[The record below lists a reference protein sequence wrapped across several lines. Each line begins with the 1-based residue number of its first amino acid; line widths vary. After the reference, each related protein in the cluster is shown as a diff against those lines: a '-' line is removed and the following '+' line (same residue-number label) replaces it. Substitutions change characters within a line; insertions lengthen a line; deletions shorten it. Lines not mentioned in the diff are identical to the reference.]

1 MAQTVIHPRVNQVTA
16 THPMLDSYYSNDLVF
31 FSILLAVLASY
42 TALNM
47 TSRVSQS
54 QGWGAALWLTGG
66 AFAMGFGIWSMHF
79 IGMLAFNLPIAL
91 GYDLPLTGLS
101 LVAAIGSSAFALWLV
116 SRPQLPWGRILFG
129 AVLMGAGIATMHYIG
144 MAAMQIM
151 PGIHYQRG
159 LFVLSILIAV
169 LASGAALWI
178 AFRLRNSS
186 PHAFFSKACA
196 SLVMGCA
203 IIGMHYT
210 GMAAAQFPKRSLSVA
225 LYTGLDTQWLA
236 TVVIIV
242 TLAVFAIALVLSMLD
257 AHAARLSTSLH
268 QAHNELLKLALHD
281 SLTRLPN
288 RLLFADRLEQRIQ
301 ECQHSQR
308 SFSLLF
314 LDLDGFKI
322 INDAY
327 GHHTGDLLLVEVA
340 ERITTLLGPN
350 DTASRFG
357 GDEFVLA
364 LAPGDI
370 GQTTAF
376 AERLLATLAQPYQ
389 CEHHSLHITASIGIA
404 VYPQDGTSLHELTLN
419 ADAAMYYAKER
430 GRNHYNY
437 FDSPMNANAHQQFLL
452 QQELQHAL
460 ERGELAL
467 HYQPKYAAR
476 SGEVVGAEALLRWQH
491 PQQGA
496 ISPACFLPLAEKSR
510 LIIPIGNWVI
520 DEACRQMSRWRD
532 AGHPDWSVAVNLS
545 TIQLASPGL
554 LEEVESALARHRL
567 EARHLTLEI
576 TETTAMENAEESL
589 AILNR
594 LAELGLGISID
605 DFGTGYS
612 SLLYLERFPAN
623 ELKIDRGFVT
633 TLAPQG
639 GDATII
645 DAIIALGQAL
655 EMRIV
660 AEGVET
666 EGQRALLTLL
676 GCDTLQ
682 GYLLG
687 RPMTGDQ
694 LLAHCCAEVAI
705 PDSMSALT
713 CPLSAPITHSPIA
726 PCLGSGYAATT

>member
-1 MAQTVIHPRVNQVTA
+1 MAQAVIHPRVNQVTA

-116 SRPQLPWGRILFG
+116 SRPQLPWHQILFG
-129 AVLMGAGIATMHYIG
+129 AVLMGAGIATMHYI
-144 MAAMQIM
+144 
-151 PGIHYQRG
+151 
-159 LFVLSILIAV
+159 
-169 LASGAALWI
+169 
-178 AFRLRNSS
+178 
-186 PHAFFSKACA
+186 
-196 SLVMGCA
+196 
-203 IIGMHYT
+203 

-257 AHAARLSTSLH
+257 AHAARLSTSLQ

-322 INDAY
+322 INDAH

-340 ERITTLLGPN
+340 ERITALLGPN

-419 ADAAMYYAKER
+419 ADAAMYYANER
-430 GRNHYNY
+430 GRNDYYY
-437 FDSPMNANAHQQFLL
+437 FDSAMNANAHQQFLL

-496 ISPACFLPLAEKSR
+496 ISPARFLPLAEKSR

-612 SLLYLERFPAN
+612 SLLYLKRFPAN

-639 GDATII
+639 DDATII
-645 DAIIALGQAL
+645 GAIISLGQAL

-666 EGQRALLTLL
+666 EEQRALLTLL

-726 PCLGSGYAATT
+726 PCLGSG

>member
-1 MAQTVIHPRVNQVTA
+1 MNVTP
-16 THPMLDSYYSNDLVF
+16 THPMLDSYYSQDLVF
-31 FSILLAVLASY
+31 FSILVAVLASY
-42 TALNM
+42 TALTM

-54 QGWGAALWLTGG
+54 RGRAAVLWLAGG
-66 AFAMGFGIWSMHF
+66 AFAMGLGIWSMHF

-91 GYDLPLTGLS
+91 GYDLTLTGLS

-116 SRPQLPWGRILFG
+116 SRPQLPWHQILFG

-144 MAAMQIM
+144 MAAMKIA
-151 PGIHYQRG
+151 PGIHYLPG
-159 LFVLSILIAV
+159 LFILSILIAV
-169 LASGAALWI
+169 FASGAALWI

-186 PHAFFSKACA
+186 PRAFFSKAFA
-196 SLVMGCA
+196 SLVMGTA
-203 IIGMHYT
+203 IIGMYYT
-210 GMAAAQFPKRSLSVA
+210 GMAAAQFPAESLCGA
-225 LYTGLDTQWLA
+225 LYTGLNTQWLA

-242 TLAVFAIALVLSMLD
+242 TLAVFAIAFVLSMLD

-268 QAHNELLKLALHD
+268 QAHDELLKLALHD

-322 INDAY
+322 INDAH
-327 GHHTGDLLLVEVA
+327 GHHTGDLLLAEVA
-340 ERITTLLGPN
+340 QRITGLLGAS

-364 LAPGDI
+364 LAPGDVS
-370 GQTTAF
+370 QTTAF
-376 AERLLATLAQPYQ
+376 AERLLATLAQPYEW
-389 CEHHSLHITASIGIA
+389 EHHSLHITASIGIA

-419 ADAAMYYAKER
+419 ADAAMYYAKEQ
-430 GRNHYNY
+430 GRNDYYY
-437 FDSPMNANAHQQFLL
+437 FDSAMNANAHQQFLL
-452 QQELQHAL
+452 HKELQHAL

-467 HYQPKYAAR
+467 HYQPKYCAR
-476 SGEVVGAEALLRWQH
+476 SGQVVGAEALLRWQH
-491 PQQGA
+491 PEHGA
-496 ISPACFLPLAEKSR
+496 VSPASFLPLAEKSR

-520 DEACRQMSRWRD
+520 DEACRQMSAWRA
-532 AGHPDWSVAVNLS
+532 AGHHDWSVAVNLS

-554 LEEVESALARHRL
+554 LEEVQGALARHRL

-576 TETTAMENAEESL
+576 TESTAMQKAEESL

-612 SLLYLERFPAN
+612 SLLYLKRFPAN

-633 TLAPQG
+633 TLERG
-639 GDATII
+639 GDDATII
-645 DAIIALGQAL
+645 AAIIALGQAL

-666 EGQRALLTLL
+666 PEQRDLLTEL

-687 RPMTGDQ
+687 RPMTGEQ
-694 LLAHCCAEVAI
+694 LLVHC
-705 PDSMSALT
+705 
-713 CPLSAPITHSPIA
+713 APETPQRVLEGVLA
-726 PCLGSGYAATT
+726 

>member
-1 MAQTVIHPRVNQVTA
+1 MNVTP
-16 THPMLDSYYSNDLVF
+16 THPMLDSYYSQDLVF
-31 FSILLAVLASY
+31 FSILVAVLASY
-42 TALNM
+42 TALTM

-54 QGWGAALWLTGG
+54 RGRAAVLWLAGG
-66 AFAMGFGIWSMHF
+66 AFAMGLGIWSMHF

-91 GYDLPLTGLS
+91 GYDLTLTGLS

-116 SRPQLPWGRILFG
+116 SRPQLPWHQILFG

-144 MAAMQIM
+144 MAAMKIT
-151 PGIHYQRG
+151 PGIHYLPG
-159 LFVLSILIAV
+159 LFILSILIAV
-169 LASGAALWI
+169 FASGAALWI

-186 PHAFFSKACA
+186 PRAFFSKALA
-196 SLVMGCA
+196 SLVMGAA

-210 GMAAAQFPKRSLSVA
+210 GMAAAQFPAESLCGA
-225 LYTGLDTQWLA
+225 LYTGLNTQWLA

-242 TLAVFAIALVLSMLD
+242 TLAVFAIAFVLSMLD

-268 QAHNELLKLALHD
+268 QAHDELLKLALHD

-322 INDAY
+322 INDAH
-327 GHHTGDLLLVEVA
+327 GHHTGDLLLAEVA
-340 ERITTLLGPN
+340 QRITGLLGAS

-364 LAPGDI
+364 LAPGDVS
-370 GQTTAF
+370 QTTAF
-376 AERLLATLAQPYQ
+376 AERLLATLAQPY
-389 CEHHSLHITASIGIA
+389 EWENHSLHITASIGIA

-419 ADAAMYYAKER
+419 ADAAMYYAKEQ
-430 GRNHYNY
+430 GRNDYYY
-437 FDSPMNANAHQQFLL
+437 FDSAMNANAHQQFLL
-452 QQELQHAL
+452 HKELQHAL

-467 HYQPKYAAR
+467 HYQPKYCAR
-476 SGEVVGAEALLRWQH
+476 SGQVVGAEALLRWQH
-491 PQQGA
+491 PEHGA
-496 ISPACFLPLAEKSR
+496 VSPASFLPLAEKSR

-520 DEACRQMSRWRD
+520 DEACRQMSAWRA
-532 AGHPDWSVAVNLS
+532 AGHHDWSVAVNLS

-554 LEEVESALARHRL
+554 LEEVQGALARHRL

-576 TETTAMENAEESL
+576 TESTVMQKAEESL

-612 SLLYLERFPAN
+612 SLLYLKRLPAS
-623 ELKIDRGFVT
+623 ELKIDRGFINE
-633 TLAPQG
+633 LAHDSD
-639 GDATII
+639 DA
-645 DAIIALGQAL
+645 AIVSAIVALGRTL
-655 EMRIV
+655 NLKIV

-666 EGQRALLTLL
+666 EAQQEFLTRL
-676 GCDTLQ
+676 GCNSLQ
-682 GYLLG
+682 GFLLG
-687 RPMTGDQ
+687 RPMPAEQ
-694 LLAHCCAEVAI
+694 LLASVA
-705 PDSMSALT
+705 
-713 CPLSAPITHSPIA
+713 
-726 PCLGSGYAATT
+726 

>member
-1 MAQTVIHPRVNQVTA
+1 MAQAVIHPRVNQVTA
-16 THPMLDSYYSNDLVF
+16 THPMLDSYYSHDLVF

-54 QGWGAALWLTGG
+54 QGRAAVLWLTGG
-66 AFAMGFGIWSMHF
+66 AFAMGLGIWSMHF

-144 MAAMQIM
+144 MAAMKIM
-151 PGIHYQRG
+151 PGINYQRG

-186 PHAFFSKACA
+186 PRAFFSKACA
-196 SLVMGCA
+196 SLVMGAA

-210 GMAAAQFPKRSLSVA
+210 GMAAAQFPEGSLCGA

-257 AHAARLSTSLH
+257 AQAARLSTSLH

-322 INDAY
+322 INDAH

-340 ERITTLLGPN
+340 ERISALLGPN

-364 LAPGDI
+364 LAPGDV

-376 AERLLATLAQPYQ
+376 AERLLAALAQPYQ
-389 CEHHSLHITASIGIA
+389 WEHHSLHITASIGIA

-437 FDSPMNANAHQQFLL
+437 FDSAMNANAHQQFLL

-491 PQQGA
+491 PQLGA
-496 ISPACFLPLAEKSR
+496 ISPARFLPLAEKSR

-532 AGHPDWSVAVNLS
+532 AGHPDWNVAVNLS

-605 DFGTGYS
+605 DFGTGHS
-612 SLLYLERFPAN
+612 SLLYLKRFPAN

-639 GDATII
+639 DDATII
-645 DAIIALGQAL
+645 GAIIALGQAL

-666 EGQRALLTLL
+666 EEQRALLTLL

-694 LLAHCCAEVAI
+694 LLAHCRAEAAI
-705 PDSMSALT
+705 PDSMSALS

-726 PCLGSGYAATT
+726 PCLGFG